1 MPNSSEVDM
10 FNNAE
15 FLRNVR
21 VQLTPRRLA
30 FTCGLTIGLILIS
43 ELLVWSGT
51 APTRYSPSD
60 YDRVLEFG
68 KVSFNL
74 LFFAQVILLV
84 AMAPSMLGGNMVQER
99 LRNTLIF
106 QQMTLLSPHEVLL
119 GKMFGST
126 AVCYILAALLM
137 PFAVV
142 SGLVARISLDSLIG
156 VYLVLFLGSL
166 SWQAVS
172 LFFST
177 STINANENV
186 GRNLA
191 GLSYSIGGLAV
202 FFMII
207 FFNVFW
213 RRNWEFQQDT
223 TYFFGMP
230 IFTLTFALLVMAFVG
245 FWAYVGAVRAF
256 KDMQLV
262 RLSPRTIW
270 YFFITLEVLLVGWF
284 WAGKIIWQENISNYQ
299 AYYSESIS
307 ALILMYL
314 VVNWVFLT
322 GLAGIS
328 VISRNQ
334 LQEWWSGGDDAVS
347 VLKRNEIKNS
357 IFNYPIAIAITLA
370 GAIVLWLSISLRFSS
385 ASLTYNFSVI
395 SLLAVIAAFA
405 ISMVSAASFIQFCA
419 MFRFKVA
426 NRTGV
431 VLWVLLLVLA
441 GIASGIFGPDS
452 IAGVFNPLV
461 FTGVLIDNKG
471 GSSTSLIAYGLL
483 IEILFAL
490 ISIGVMYWKWR
501 QTREEMLRDKA

>member
-1 MPNSSEVDM
+1 M

-30 FTCGLTIGLILIS
+30 FTCGLTVGLILIS
-43 ELLVWSGT
+43 ELLIWSGT
-51 APTRYSPSD
+51 APTKYSPSD

-68 KVSFNL
+68 KASFNL
-74 LFFAQVILLV
+74 LFFAQVTLLV

-126 AVCYILAALLM
+126 AICYILSALIM

-142 SGLVARISLDSLIG
+142 SGLVARISLDSIIG
-156 VYLVLFLGSL
+156 AYLVLLLGAL
-166 SWQAVS
+166 SWQALS

-177 STINANENV
+177 SVINANENT
-186 GRNLA
+186 GRSLA

-207 FFNVFW
+207 FFNGFW
-213 RRNWEFQQDT
+213 RRNWEFQEDI

-270 YFFITLEVLLVGWF
+270 YFFVALETLLVGWF
-284 WAGKIIWQENISNYQ
+284 WAGKIILEHNTSGYTY
-299 AYYSESIS
+299 YYSERASV
-307 ALILMYL
+307 LILTYL
-314 VVNWVFLT
+314 IINWVFLT
-322 GLAGIS
+322 ALAGIS

-347 VLKRNEIKNS
+347 LLKRSEIKNS
-357 IFNYPIAIAITLA
+357 VFNYPIAIAISLL
-370 GAIVLWLSISLRFSS
+370 GAVVLWLSISLQFSH
-385 ASLTYNFSVI
+385 ASITYDFSII
-395 SLLAVIAAFA
+395 SLVAVIVAFA
-405 ISMVSAASFIQFCA
+405 VSMVSSASFIQFCA

-426 NRTGV
+426 NRAGV
-431 VLWVLLLVLA
+431 VLWVLLLVVA
-441 GIASGIFGPDS
+441 GIASGVFGPDS
-452 IAGVFNPLV
+452 VPGLFNPIV
-461 FTGVLIDNKG
+461 FTGVLIDQSKN
-471 GSSTSLIAYGLL
+471 SVTNVIFYGLL
-483 IEILFAL
+483 IEIVFAL
-490 ISIGVMYWKWR
+490 LSIGVMYWKWR

>member
-1 MPNSSEVDM
+1 M

-30 FTCGLTIGLILIS
+30 FTCGLTVGLILIS

-51 APTRYSPSD
+51 APTKYSSSD

-84 AMAPSMLGGNMVQER
+84 AMAPSMLGGNMIQER
-99 LRNTLIF
+99 LRNTVIF
-106 QQMTLLSPHEVLL
+106 QQMTLLSTHEVLL

-126 AVCYILAALLM
+126 IICYLLAALIM
-137 PFAVV
+137 PFALI
-142 SGLVARISLDSLIG
+142 SGLVARVPIESIVG
-156 VYLVLFLGSL
+156 VYLVLLVGAL

-177 STINANENV
+177 STVNSNENV

-213 RRNWEFQQDT
+213 RRNWEFQDDA

-230 IFTLTFALLVMAFVG
+230 IFTLTFALLVMGFVG

-256 KDMQLV
+256 KDMQLIQ
-262 RLSPRTIW
+262 LSPRTIW
-270 YFFITLEVLLVGWF
+270 YFFIALEILLVGWF
-284 WAGKIIWQENISNYQ
+284 WGGKIAFDSYMNTSDYEYL
-299 AYYSESIS
+299 YSQRAA
-307 ALILMYL
+307 ALILGYL
-314 VVNWVFLT
+314 VINWVFLT
-322 GLAGIS
+322 ALAGIS

-357 IFNYPIAIAITLA
+357 VFNYPITVAITTVGGL
-370 GAIVLWLSISLRFSS
+370 ILWTSIYLDFSS
-385 ASLTYNFSVI
+385 QSKTFDFSII
-395 SLLAVIAAFA
+395 SLLAILLGFA
-405 ISMVSAASFIQFCA
+405 ISMFTAASFIQFCA

-431 VLWVLLLVLA
+431 ILWVMFVIVA
-441 GIASGIFGPDS
+441 GIASGVFGPDS
-452 IAGVFNPLV
+452 IPAMFNPIVFAGVLV
-461 FTGVLIDNKG
+461 DKG
-471 GSSTSLIAYGLL
+471 KANVSSTIAYGLI
-483 IEILFAL
+483 IEIAFAL
-490 ISIGVMYWKWR
+490 ISIGIMYWKWK
-501 QTREEMLRDKA
+501 QTREEMLKDKA

>member
-1 MPNSSEVDM
+1 M

-30 FTCGLTIGLILIS
+30 FTCGLTVGLILIS
-43 ELLVWSGT
+43 ELLIWSAT
-51 APTRYSPSD
+51 SPTQYSPSD
-60 YDRVLEFG
+60 YDRIGAFG
-68 KVSFNL
+68 TASFNL

-84 AMAPSMLGGNMVQER
+84 AMAPSMLGGNMIQER

-126 AVCYILAALLM
+126 AICYILAALLM
-137 PFAVV
+137 PFAFV
-142 SGLVARISLDSLIG
+142 SGLLAKVSIG
-156 VYLVLFLGSL
+156 SMIGAYLVLFIGAL

-177 STINANENV
+177 SAVNANENV

-207 FFNVFW
+207 FFNIFW
-213 RRNWEFQQDT
+213 RRNWEFQEET
-223 TYFFGMP
+223 TYFFGLP
-230 IFTLTFALLVMAFVG
+230 IFNLSFALLVMAFVG

-262 RLSPRTIW
+262 LLSPRTIW

-284 WAGKIIWQENISNYQ
+284 WGAKTVWEQNL
-299 AYYSESIS
+299 YSEQNTYQSEQS
-307 ALILMYL
+307 SFLILAYL
-314 VVNWVFLT
+314 VINWVFLT
-322 GLAGIS
+322 ALAGIS
-328 VISRNQ
+328 AISRNQ

-347 VLKRNEIKNS
+347 MLKRTEIKNS
-357 IFNYPIAIAITLA
+357 VFNYPIAVAIALI
-370 GAIVLWLSISLRFSS
+370 GAMVLWVSIYLRFSGE
-385 ASLTYNFSVI
+385 SLTYHFPI
-395 SLLAVIAAFA
+395 PTLLAILLGFA
-405 ISMVSAASFIQFCA
+405 VTMVSAASFIQFCA

-426 NRTGV
+426 NRAGA
-431 VLWVLLLVLA
+431 VLWIMLIIVA
-441 GIASGIFGPDS
+441 GIASGIFGPYS
-452 IAGVFNPLV
+452 IPGFFNPIL
-461 FTGVLIDNKG
+461 FAGVLIDDNIG
-471 GSSTSLIAYGLL
+471 ISSTMAYGLI
-483 IEILFAL
+483 IEIAFAL
-490 ISIGVMYWKWR
+490 LSIGFMYWKWR
-501 QTREEMLRDKA
+501 RTREEMLRDKA